1 MITPEQ
7 LATAIDAMRRHGS
20 DDERYEAKTCGR
32 KLSSDVWESVS
43 AFANTRGGVLVLGLS
58 EPHGFVLDSEF
69 DAQRTLGQFMSGIGD
84 GGKDGVKLAN
94 PPRYEAEFID
104 FEGGQ
109 LLVVEVF
116 ENELAQKP
124 CYIEARGVRSGSF
137 KRVCDK
143 DMLLSATELFE
154 LQNAMVRSGADRK
167 PVARLEDLDDD
178 LVADLLQRRRQ
189 SRALRGAQDREEKLR
204 RLGVVDADGAV
215 TMAGLLVLGSY
226 PQQYYPKLIVDV
238 AVFPDNEKGAPG
250 AVRFVDRARCD
261 GGVVEMIDTA
271 VGAVARN
278 LRSVSIVSGTGRR
291 DELEIPREVLR
302 EAIANAIVHREYDDR
317 FIGQSVSVDVYPN
330 RIEISNPGGLWGT
343 RTRDNLAAG
352 VSECRNDLL
361 MSLIDGVPLSDDD
374 TKVAEGNGTGIPFM
388 IRELRSR
395 ALESP
400 KFRVGLDRVVLCLGR
415 HGTEI
420 VENRAWLA
428 TMTGEAVEKDAE
440 ALMLLLREHA
450 SVSVREAHE
459 ALGIDSDDVRRLVKG
474 LQERGVPLSCTNDIV
489 EFAAVDAPVQDERL
503 ESLRP
508 IVRSVYLMLSK
519 DEPMDAQDLSRKLGK
534 SVRTV
539 QRYLRE
545 LIDKGLVVPTAGRS
559 SSVRRYVKA

>member
-7 LATAIDAMRRHGS
+7 LAMAIDVMRRHGS

-58 EPHGFVLDSEF
+58 EPHGFVVDSEF

-104 FEGGQ
+104 FEDGQ

-143 DMLLSATELFE
+143 DVLLSATELFE

-189 SRALRGAQDREEKLR
+189 SRALRGAQDRDEKLR

-302 EAIANAIVHREYDDR
+302 EAIANAVVHREYDER

-343 RTRDNLAAG
+343 RTRENLAAG

-374 TKVAEGNGTGIPFM
+374 SKVAEGNGTGIPFM

-395 ALESP
+395 ALERP
-400 KFRVGLDRVVLCLGR
+400 EYRVGLDRIVLCLGR

-428 TMTGEAVEKDAE
+428 TMTDEAVGQDAE
-440 ALMLLLREHA
+440 ALMLLLRERS

-459 ALGIDSDDVRRLVKG
+459 ALGIDSDDVRGLVKG
-474 LQERGVPLSCTNDIV
+474 LQECGVPLGCANDIV
-489 EFAAVDAPVQDERL
+489 ELAGADAPAQDERL
-503 ESLRP
+503 ETLRP
-508 IVRSVYLMLSK
+508 IVRSVYLMLSQ
-519 DEPMDAQDLSRKLGK
+519 DEPTDAQELSRRLGK

-545 LIDKGLVVPTAGRS
+545 LVDKGLAVPTAGRS
-559 SSVRRYVKA
+559 SSTRRYTRA

>member
-104 FEGGQ
+104 FEDGQ

-143 DMLLSATELFE
+143 DVLLSATELFE

-167 PVARLEDLDDD
+167 PVARPEDLDDD

-400 KFRVGLDRVVLCLGR
+400 EFRVGLDRVVLCLGR
-415 HGTEI
+415 HGAEI
-420 VENRAWLA
+420 VEHRAWLA
-428 TMTGEAVEKDAE
+428 TMTGEAVEKNAE

-450 SVSVREAHE
+450 SVSVREAHK

-474 LQERGVPLSCTNDIV
+474 LQECGVPLSCTDDIV

-545 LIDKGLVVPTAGRS
+545 LIDKGLVMPTAGRS